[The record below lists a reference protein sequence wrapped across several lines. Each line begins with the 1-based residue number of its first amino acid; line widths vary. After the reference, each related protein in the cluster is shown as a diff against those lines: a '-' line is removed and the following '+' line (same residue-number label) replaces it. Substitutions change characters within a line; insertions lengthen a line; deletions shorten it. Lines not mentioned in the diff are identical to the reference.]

1 MRLVANPGSRPPR
14 AGIGV
19 VTDGEMRPADFFTAQ
34 FYRDLTRFAAAAA
47 RPASEGPGHDQ
58 QQRFE
63 VLEPITASG
72 GLGTVAEFEYA
83 RRQTASIPDRVG
95 VAWAFVPILNAEMR
109 ELQAAGATFI
119 QGRQPTSPRS
129 SNAEG
134 VTVRRAAHLCFGN
147 YMGRQLTKRNAPTG
161 RSDQVLR
168 FDVDELV
175 LEFANRELAELEI
188 AGELAGQRYL
198 AAGVVDVKDSFIET
212 PDDVAERIERF
223 LAYLPVALERL
234 GRQARLRLQA
244 DVPSGCPG
252 EARRAHGRPRP
263 RPRKTGERSQPR
275 P

>member
-1 MRLVANPGSRPPR
+1 MLDLLVRGRAHRTGSIGGPSRPTGL
-14 AGIGV
+14 AQ
-19 VTDGEMRPADFFTAQ
+19 RPLPFSPA
-34 FYRDLTRFAAAAA
+34 
-47 RPASEGPGHDQ
+47 PGASE
-58 QQRFE
+58 R
-63 VLEPITASG
+63 
-72 GLGTVAEFEYA
+72 A

-95 VAWAFVPILNAEMR
+95 VASEFVPILSAEMR
-109 ELQAAGATFI
+109 ELQAAGATFL

-134 VTVRRAAHLCFGN
+134 ATVRRAAHLCFGN
-147 YMGRQLTKRNAPTG
+147 YRGRHLTKRNASTG

-168 FDVDELV
+168 FCVDELV

-198 AAGVVDVKDSFIET
+198 AAGVVEVKDSYIET

-223 LAYLPVALERL
+223 LAYLPVERL

-252 EARRAHGRPRP
+252 EARGAHGRPRP